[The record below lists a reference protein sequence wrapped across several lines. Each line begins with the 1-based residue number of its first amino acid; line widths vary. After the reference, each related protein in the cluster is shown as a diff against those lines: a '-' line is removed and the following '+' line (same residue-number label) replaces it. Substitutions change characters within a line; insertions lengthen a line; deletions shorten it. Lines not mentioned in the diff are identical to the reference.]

1 MKLSRW
7 VVGCGLTITACSIYG
22 TSNVTENGPGGS
34 APVTGSGGADVSQ
47 PVGTGGAGVA
57 GGGGAGSGGSAG
69 PAGQGGTGAA
79 AGNDAGGESKA
90 GLHITFPPSG
100 AVSND
105 SIVVR
110 GTSRFA
116 ESVSAI
122 QVNGVPATSTDG
134 FASYRTVVPLQMNG
148 NKIVVTAE
156 GANKALLGTA
166 EVTIE
171 RFADD
176 ASIRRGGGDPFSTY
190 RLFGMVID
198 TVQHEAIIC
207 DDIFDGLARIDFAT
221 GNRALASASESSAR
235 GMVGKGYNDI
245 GQPRDVTIDAP
256 GHALVIDGSTLV
268 GIDLHTGDRTLLS
281 GNGKGTG
288 PEATQ
293 FGSVG
298 YDQASARA
306 IAMDYQGNALVAID
320 PISGARTVLS
330 SATIG
335 TGLALNSFGAVE
347 VDPAHDR
354 VLTTRPYA
362 NPIIAIDMKS
372 GNRSVLSGDGAGT
385 GPALQEPGALAISP
399 SLGVVFAW
407 DKSKHLF
414 SIDLANG
421 NRRIVADTATGMGVP
436 LASLEHLAF
445 GDDLLYGTQGES
457 VLALDPIEGHR
468 VVIAK

>member
-1 MKLSRW
+1 M
-7 VVGCGLTITACSIYG
+7 
-22 TSNVTENGPGGS
+22 
-34 APVTGSGGADVSQ
+34 
-47 PVGTGGAGVA
+47 
-57 GGGGAGSGGSAG
+57 AGSGGSAG
-69 PAGQGGTGAA
+69 LAGHGG
-79 AGNDAGGESKA
+79 AGSDAGSGSKT
-90 GLHITFPPSG
+90 GLRITFPPSG

-110 GTSRFA
+110 GTSRFV

-122 QVNGVPATSTDG
+122 RVNGAPATSTDG
-134 FASYRTVVPLQMNG
+134 FTTYRAVVPLQMND

-156 GANKALLGTA
+156 GASNALLESA
-166 EVTIE
+166 EVSIQ

-198 TVQHEAIIC
+198 TTQDEAIVC

-256 GHALVIDGSTLV
+256 GHALVIDGPTLV
-268 GIDLHTGDRTLLS
+268 GIDLRTGDRTLLS
-281 GNGKGTG
+281 GHGTGRG

-293 FGSVG
+293 FGSLA
-298 YDQASARA
+298 YDDASAKA
-306 IAMDYQGNALVAID
+306 IAMDYQGNALFAID
-320 PISGARTVLS
+320 PVSGARTVLS
-330 SATIG
+330 SATVG
-335 TGLALNSFGAVE
+335 TGVALNSFGAVE
-347 VDPAHDR
+347 VDPAHNR

-362 NPIIAIDMKS
+362 NPIIAIDMGN
-372 GNRSVLSGDGAGT
+372 GNRSILSGDGAGT
-385 GPALQEPGALAISP
+385 GPALQEPFALAIAP
-399 SLGVVFAW
+399 SLAVVFAW

-414 SIDLANG
+414 SIELETG

-436 LASLEHLAF
+436 LASLDHLAF

-457 VLALDPIEGHR
+457 LLALDPVEGHR